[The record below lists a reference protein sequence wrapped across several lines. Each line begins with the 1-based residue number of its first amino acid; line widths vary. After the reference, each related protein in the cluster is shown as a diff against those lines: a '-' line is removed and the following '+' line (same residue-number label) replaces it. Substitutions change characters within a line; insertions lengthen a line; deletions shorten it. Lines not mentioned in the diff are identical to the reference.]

1 MAQSHYISNTN
12 VRRREI
18 EFEVDDW
25 VYLNSSPM
33 KGAMRFSNAL
43 YVGLYRIS
51 KRIKKIAY
59 ELELPQELATFIQYF
74 TSPY

>member
-33 KGAMRFSNAL
+33 KGAMSLVTPCMLVFIEFPR
-43 YVGLYRIS
+43 GLR
-51 KRIKKIAY
+51 K
-59 ELELPQELATFIQYF
+59 
-74 TSPY
+74 